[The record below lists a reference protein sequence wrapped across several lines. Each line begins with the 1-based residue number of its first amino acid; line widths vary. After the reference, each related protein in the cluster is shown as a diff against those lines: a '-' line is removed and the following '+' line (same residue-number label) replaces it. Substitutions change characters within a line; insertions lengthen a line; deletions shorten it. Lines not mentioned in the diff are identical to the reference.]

1 MGVVYR
7 GHDLV
12 MQRQVAVKLVR
23 TREGVRIDE
32 AITGRF
38 LREAK
43 HTARIQHENI
53 VDVFDLGRGE
63 DGDLF
68 FVMELLE
75 GQTLSQVLQTQ
86 ERIAPELAV
95 HVGAQIAD
103 ALEAAH
109 RGGIVHRDLK
119 PANVMLLERGQDPA
133 FVKVL
138 DFGVAKAHA
147 AGEAETALTRTGVL
161 VGTIDYMAPEQ
172 ILGKKIDGR
181 TDIYSLGVVLYRS
194 ITGSNPFRDALMPA
208 MINNHLNVMP
218 EPMASRLP
226 PGTVTRAL
234 DRVVEKCM
242 RKAPEERFETM
253 ADVSRALRAS
263 LKKDPT
269 ADLPE
274 LGVSGESDAD
284 LGADPYEDSYSD
296 DARTRVQRT
305 NKTAVTMVKKGAPTS
320 REDSATAITED
331 VPRSEPRP
339 EAMPTPPVERR
350 AALVAR
356 VPVTVVEA
364 SRLRSEQE
372 ASRLRSEQEAS
383 RLRSEGEAPKPR
395 EDSDS
400 LPVLGTSD
408 EHDELSGLKTQVEHG
423 KMCAMC
429 NTANLRA
436 ASHCVACGV
445 GLHTVEQAAVRA
457 RVTPGERDQTKRMT
471 AFPSVQALP
480 PGRGSAPRQPQTQPL
495 QAASAQPA
503 PLRPQPAF
511 QAQPAQMPA
520 FQPIE
525 SGQGQPVQSAPVP
538 SAIVQGP
545 PPPPPSQVSGG
556 PEGMWARMLRWAG
569 LKG

>member
-1 MGVVYR
+1 LDELLPRLLSGRYRLDAKVGQGGMGVVYR

-86 ERIAPELAV
+86 ERIDPTLAT

-103 ALEAAH
+103 ALDAAH

-119 PANVMLLERGQDPA
+119 PANVMLVERGADTA

-194 ITGSNPFRDALMPA
+194 MTGANPFRDALMPA
-208 MINNHLNVMP
+208 MIHNHLNVMP
-218 EPMASRLP
+218 EPMSSRLP
-226 PGTVTRAL
+226 AGTVTPAL

-242 RKAPEERFETM
+242 RKNPDDRFADM
-253 ADVSRALRAS
+253 AEVARALRIA

-274 LGVSGESDAD
+274 LGVTGESDAG
-284 LGADPYEDSYSD
+284 LGDDPYEDSYSD
-296 DARTRVQRT
+296 DARTRVQRR
-305 NKTAVTMVKKGAPTS
+305 NKTAVTVVKKAS
-320 REDSATAITED
+320 RHEDSVTAVTED

-339 EAMPTPPVERR
+339 EAFPSH
-350 AALVAR
+350 VAR
-356 VPVTVVEA
+356 
-364 SRLRSEQE
+364 
-372 ASRLRSEQEAS
+372 
-383 RLRSEGEAPKPR
+383 APSPPARPR
-395 EDSDS
+395 EPVAE

-408 EHDELSGLKTQVEHG
+408 EHDDLSALKTQVEPG
-423 KMCAMC
+423 RVCAMC
-429 NTANLRA
+429 NTSNLRA
-436 ASHCVACGV
+436 ATHCAACGV

-457 RVTPGERDQTKRMT
+457 RVTAGERDQTRRMT

-480 PGRGSAPRQPQTQPL
+480 PGRAGAPP
-495 QAASAQPA
+495 PA
-503 PLRPQPAF
+503 PPAAARPPA
-511 QAQPAQMPA
+511 
-520 FQPIE
+520 
-525 SGQGQPVQSAPVP
+525 APVP
-538 SAIVQGP
+538 PAAPWPQSPAPSPPAVP
-545 PPPPPSQVSGG
+545 PPAPPPG

-569 LKG
+569 LKS